1 LGFLLGIKSENASV
15 TNSVGPKKT
24 IDILV
29 NLDGEQ
35 NKMFGEN
42 LCAFCMAAV
51 PREMNF
57 IVEP

>member
-57 IVEP
+57 IVQP